1 MTQFS
6 HPPSLER
13 VKARAAK
20 FQGDMQRADA
30 KLVILDRI
38 IAELEADIR
47 KQPMYLN
54 RLKKAKQLLNIDYF
68 AEVSESSELENL

>member
-20 FQGDMQRADA
+20 FQGVMQRADA
-30 KLVILDRI
+30 NLVILDHI
-38 IAELEADIR
+38 IAELEADIC
-47 KQPMYLN
+47 KQPMYQY
-54 RLKKAKQLLNIDYF
+54 RLKKAKQLLNIDF
-68 AEVSESSELENL
+68 AEVSGSNELENL